1 MADKDYYDILGVRQD
16 ASESELKQSY
26 RKLAMKYHPDRNK
39 GDKNAEK
46 KFKEISEAYEV
57 LKDPQK
63 KSAYDQFGHDAFKQG
78 GAGGFHQQGFGN
90 FGSGFSDI
98 FEEFFGG
105 GFGSSGDSR
114 RPQRG
119 SDIRYNMTLSLQEAF
134 TGKKTN
140 IKIPSSFD
148 CDSCNGT
155 GGAGGSK
162 PSTCPTCKGYG
173 KVRSSSGFFTV
184 ERTCSTCGGVG
195 ESIRNPCIKCSG
207 TGQLKKQKT
216 ISITIPPGVDN
227 GTRIRIAG
235 EGERGQR
242 GASSG
247 DLYIFAN
254 IKSNELFH
262 RDESNIFFQF
272 PVSVITAILGGEIEV
287 PTIDGKKAILK
298 IPPGTQSF
306 QQFRLKNKGMSILRQ
321 NRRGDMY
328 VEINVEIPVN
338 LTNKQKEIIK
348 KFEQEGATN
357 TAHSPK
363 SKDFFSKIKKAWQDF
378 K

>member
-105 GFGSSGDSR
+105 GFGSSGDAR

-254 IKSNELFH
+254 IKSNELFQ
-262 RDESNIFFQF
+262 REESNIFFQF

-348 KFEQEGATN
+348 KFEQEGVTN